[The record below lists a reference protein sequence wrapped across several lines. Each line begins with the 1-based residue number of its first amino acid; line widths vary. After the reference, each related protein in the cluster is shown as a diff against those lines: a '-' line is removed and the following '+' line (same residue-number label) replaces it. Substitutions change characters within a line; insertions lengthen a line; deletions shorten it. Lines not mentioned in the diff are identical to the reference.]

1 MTTTTTSKESRI
13 KHGSP
18 DKLRTAIGSAVGT
31 TIENYDFLAYGTA
44 AALYFNT
51 VFFHAEDPVVGVLL
65 GFLTFGIG
73 FAMRPIGGLIG
84 GYLGDKIGRKPVLV
98 GALLVMGFST
108 ILIGLLPTYAQVG
121 VLAPLLLTAVRIV
134 QGLAFGAE
142 WGGAIL
148 MTFEHAPWK
157 KRGRFS
163 AIPQAGVPCGV
174 LLANIVFLFSTK
186 LDSELAW
193 RLPFLLSA
201 VLVIAGMIIRLKVSE
216 SPEFTETQ
224 SLGLVKKNPLRDVF
238 INEWR
243 TILRV
248 IALRLAES
256 GGFYVIV
263 TYMLSYLTSG
273 DSPITD
279 RATALTGLIT
289 ASAIGLA
296 TTILFGA
303 LGDRIGRK
311 PVYIA
316 GTILLIAFGFPMFL
330 MANTGLPYLIVAIYI
345 IALPII
351 HDSLAGTQGAW
362 FSELFDVGT
371 RSSGA
376 SVGYQFSAAIS
387 GFIPLIAT
395 AVAASFGWGGVAFVY
410 MGCGLL
416 GLIGAL
422 LTHETWGKAER
433 ADVDDMIAR
442 NDAAI
447 STSPPAPAGPS
458 TPGATGATL

>member
-1 MTTTTTSKESRI
+1 MTTTTTPAQAARARD
-13 KHGSP
+13 GSP
-18 DKLRTAIGSAVGT
+18 DKLRAAIGSAVGT

-65 GFLTFGIG
+65 GFLTFGVG
-73 FAMRPIGGLIG
+73 FAMRPLGGVIG

-98 GALLVMGFST
+98 GALLVMGIST
-108 ILIGLLPTYAQVG
+108 VLIGVLPTYQQVG
-121 VLAPLLLTAVRIV
+121 LLAPILLTLIRII

-148 MTFEHAPWK
+148 MTFEHAPWR
-157 KRGRFS
+157 KRGRYT
-163 AIPQAGVPCGV
+163 AIPQAGVPFGV
-174 LLANIVFLFSTK
+174 LLANIVFLLSTN

-193 RLPFLLSA
+193 RLPFLLSS
-201 VLVIAGMIIRLKVSE
+201 VLIIAGMIIRLKVSE

-224 SLGLVKKNPLRDVF
+224 SLGLVKKNPLKEVIVND
-238 INEWR
+238 WT

-256 GGFYVIV
+256 GGFYAIV
-263 TYMLSYLTSG
+263 TYMLSYLTGG
-273 DSPITD
+273 DEPITD
-279 RATALTGLIT
+279 RATALTGLVT
-289 ASAIGLA
+289 AAALGLA

-303 LGDRIGRK
+303 LTDRVGRK
-311 PVYIA
+311 PVYIT

-330 MANTGLPYLIVAIYI
+330 LVNTAVPFLIVAVYVF
-345 IALPII
+345 ALSVV
-351 HDSLAGTQGAW
+351 HDMLAGTQGAW

-376 SVGYQFSAAIS
+376 SIGYQFSAAIS

-395 AVAASFGWGGVAFVY
+395 AVAASLGWGGVALVY
-410 MGCGLL
+410 MACGVLGLL
-416 GLIGAL
+416 GAL
-422 LTHETWGKAER
+422 LTAETWGR
-433 ADVDDMIAR
+433 HDRRVVDDVIAR
-442 NDAAI
+442 HEAAVLEE
-447 STSPPAPAGPS
+447 TK
-458 TPGATGATL
+458 

>member
-1 MTTTTTSKESRI
+1 MTTTTTPAQASRARD
-13 KHGSP
+13 GSP

-65 GFLTFGIG
+65 GFLTFGVG
-73 FAMRPIGGLIG
+73 FAMRPLGGLIG

-98 GALLVMGFST
+98 GALLVMGIST
-108 ILIGLLPTYAQVG
+108 VLIGVLPTYQQVG
-121 VLAPLLLTAVRIV
+121 LLAPILLTAIRII

-148 MTFEHAPWK
+148 MTFEHAPWR
-157 KRGRFS
+157 KRGKYT
-163 AIPQAGVPCGV
+163 AIPQAGVPFGV
-174 LLANIVFLFSTK
+174 LLANVVFLLSTN

-193 RLPFLLSA
+193 RLPFLLSS
-201 VLVIAGMIIRLKVSE
+201 VLIIAGMIIRLKVSE

-224 SLGLVKKNPLRDVF
+224 SLGLVKKNPLKEVLVND
-238 INEWR
+238 WT

-263 TYMLSYLTSG
+263 TYMLSYLTGG
-273 DSPITD
+273 DEPITD
-279 RATALTGLIT
+279 RATALTGLVT
-289 ASAIGLA
+289 AAALGLA

-303 LGDRIGRK
+303 LTDRVGRK
-311 PVYIA
+311 PVYIV
-316 GTILLIAFGFPMFL
+316 GTVLLIAFGFPMFL
-330 MANTGLPYLIVAIYI
+330 LVNTAVPFLIVAVYVF
-345 IALPII
+345 ALSVV
-351 HDSLAGTQGAW
+351 HDMLAGTQGAW

-376 SVGYQFSAAIS
+376 SIGYQFSAAIS

-395 AVAASFGWGGVAFVY
+395 AVAASMGWGGVALVY
-410 MGCGLL
+410 MACGAL
-416 GLIGAL
+416 GLIGAV
-422 LTHETWGKAER
+422 LTAETWGRRDR
-433 ADVDDMIAR
+433 AAVDEVIAR
-442 NDAAI
+442 NDAAVRQ
-447 STSPPAPAGPS
+447 
-458 TPGATGATL
+458 GAQR

>member
-1 MTTTTTSKESRI
+1 MTTITNERAQRAE
-13 KHGSP
+13 HGSP

-65 GFLTFGIG
+65 GFATFGIG
-73 FAMRPIGGLIG
+73 FAMRPLGGLIG

-98 GALLVMGFST
+98 GALLLMGIST
-108 ILIGLLPTYAQVG
+108 VLIGVLPTYAQVG
-121 VLAPLLLTAVRIV
+121 ILAPILLTLIRVI
-134 QGLAFGAE
+134 QGIAFGAE

-157 KRGRFS
+157 KRGRYT
-163 AIPQAGVPCGV
+163 AIPQAGVPLGL
-174 LLANIVFLFSTK
+174 LLANLVFLWSSN

-201 VLVIAGMIIRLKVSE
+201 VLIIAGLIIRAKVSE
-216 SPEFTETQ
+216 SPEFVDTKTA
-224 SLGLVKKNPLRDVF
+224 GLVVKNPLMEVF
-238 INEWR
+238 KNDWR

-263 TYMLSYLTSG
+263 TYMLSYLTTG
-273 DSPITD
+273 DEPITD
-279 RATALTGLIT
+279 RATALTGLII
-289 ASAIGLA
+289 AACIGLF

-303 LGDRIGRK
+303 LSDRIGRK
-311 PVYIA
+311 PVYLV
-316 GTILLIAFGFPMFL
+316 GTLALIAFAFPMFL
-330 MANTGLPYLIVAIYI
+330 LVNTGVPYLIVFVYI
-345 IALPII
+345 IGMSII
-351 HDSLAGTQGAW
+351 HDALAGTQGAW
-362 FSELFDVGT
+362 FSELFNTNT

-395 AVAASFGWGGVAFVY
+395 AVAVPLGWGGVAWVY
-410 MGCGLL
+410 MACGAL
-416 GLIGAL
+416 GLIGTL
-422 LTHETWGKAER
+422 VTRETWGAKNR
-433 ADVDDMIAR
+433 AAVDAVIASR
-442 NDAAI
+442 
-447 STSPPAPAGPS
+447 
-458 TPGATGATL
+458 

>member
-1 MTTTTTSKESRI
+1 MTTITNERAQRAE
-13 KHGSP
+13 HGSP

-65 GFLTFGIG
+65 GFATFGIG
-73 FAMRPIGGLIG
+73 FAMRPLGGLIG

-98 GALLVMGFST
+98 GALLLMGIST
-108 ILIGLLPTYAQVG
+108 VLIGVLPTYAQVG
-121 VLAPLLLTAVRIV
+121 ILAPILLTLIRVI
-134 QGLAFGAE
+134 QGIAFGAE

-157 KRGRFS
+157 KRGRYT
-163 AIPQAGVPCGV
+163 AIPQAGVPLGL
-174 LLANIVFLFSTK
+174 LLANLVFLWSSN

-201 VLVIAGMIIRLKVSE
+201 VLIIAGLIIRAKVSE
-216 SPEFTETQ
+216 SPEFVDTKTA
-224 SLGLVKKNPLRDVF
+224 GLVVKNPLKEVF
-238 INEWR
+238 KNDWR

-273 DSPITD
+273 DEPITD
-279 RATALTGLIT
+279 RATALTGLII
-289 ASAIGLA
+289 AACIGLF

-303 LGDRIGRK
+303 LSDRIGRK
-311 PVYIA
+311 PVYLV
-316 GTILLIAFGFPMFL
+316 GTLALIAFAFPMFL
-330 MANTGLPYLIVAIYI
+330 LVNTGVPYLIVFVYI
-345 IALPII
+345 IGMSII
-351 HDSLAGTQGAW
+351 HDALAGTQGAW
-362 FSELFDVGT
+362 FSELFNTNT

-395 AVAASFGWGGVAFVY
+395 AVAVPLGWGGVAWVY
-410 MGCGLL
+410 MACGAL
-416 GLIGAL
+416 GLIGTL
-422 LTHETWGKAER
+422 VTRETWGAKNR
-433 ADVDDMIAR
+433 AAVDAVIASR
-442 NDAAI
+442 
-447 STSPPAPAGPS
+447 
-458 TPGATGATL
+458 